1 MKKLTAEEFI
11 NKSNKKHNH
20 KYTYSKLNYQNNKI
34 KVTIICPIH
43 GEFQQ
48 RPSDHINGQGCPE
61 CKKKTIGD
69 LWRNDIN
76 IIIDKCKNVHNN
88 KYDYS
93 LIKKYNNTDTKVKII
108 CPKHGEF
115 NQTLHNHLN
124 GQGCPKCKFEKLASS
139 KRHSQEQFLER
150 CFKKFKNENYDYS
163 LVEYKNDKKK
173 VDIIC
178 SKHGIFKKTPNELIL
193 YSNGCPKCTVSIGET
208 KIINFLIKNHIT
220 YEHQK
225 TFNDCKYFKKLRFDF
240 FIPEKNTI
248 IEFDGEQHYKPIKV
262 FGGID
267 GLRKNLIK
275 DKIKNEYCKN
285 KNINLIRIPF
295 TQLNDIEKI
304 LTQTLLWTNLRNMP
318 PDTWVLTV

>member
-108 CPKHGEF
+108 CPKHGLFE
-115 NQTLHNHLN
+115 QTPNGHLS
-124 GQGCPKCKFEKLASS
+124 GRGCQKCNMS
-139 KRHSQEQFLER
+139 KGETNIKKILEENNV
-150 CFKKFKNENYDYS
+150 KYIHQKIFKNCKNISYLPFDFY
-163 LVEYKNDKKK
+163 LPIHNLCVEYDGIQHFEPIRGELSLLNIIKNDK
-173 VDIIC
+173 
-178 SKHGIFKKTPNELIL
+178 
-193 YSNGCPKCTVSIGET
+193 
-208 KIINFLIKNHIT
+208 
-220 YEHQK
+220 
-225 TFNDCKYFKKLRFDF
+225 
-240 FIPEKNTI
+240 
-248 IEFDGEQHYKPIKV
+248 
-262 FGGID
+262 
-267 GLRKNLIK
+267 IK
-275 DKIKNEYCKN
+275 DEFCKN
-285 KNINLIRIPF
+285 NNIKLLRIKFDENIENKLKNNI
-295 TQLNDIEKI
+295 
-304 LTQTLLWTNLRNMP
+304 
-318 PDTWVLTV
+318 